1 MFLFGNNQRDI
12 TRNVP
17 EIEWNLQI
25 CIVGSSQICKKCA
38 LFVDYKFR
46 KLYDEIN
53 LIT

>member
-1 MFLFGNNQRDI
+1 MYRKLS
-12 TRNVP
+12 
-17 EIEWNLQI
+17 EIYKFVLLAPHKSVE
-25 CIVGSSQICKKCA
+25 KCA